1 MPQPDAA
8 FGSNIPFGANVAMQ
22 LQQFAQTLLRR
33 TRLGGTQDMRVEMKN
48 LLLAT
53 VSIVVLDAVAP
64 AFGADLAAQPVQPL
78 YTIAPQPVAAAI
90 YDWSGYYLGM
100 NGGLG
105 SSSNCWDFNG
115 GTPEGCH
122 DATGMTVG
130 GQIGYRWQM
139 GQIMLGVEGQ
149 GNWADLTGSNVS
161 VAFSDVNQTKIDA
174 FGLVTGQIGYTLDN
188 VLLYAKGG
196 AAVTSN
202 TYHISAPLTG
212 AQLGNSEHVL
222 WGGALGAGIE
232 YGFAPNWSVGLE
244 YDHLFMLPGTVNFA
258 ASAGGTDRI
267 RQGVRC
273 YNGTAQL

>member
-1 MPQPDAA
+1 
-8 FGSNIPFGANVAMQ
+8 
-22 LQQFAQTLLRR
+22 
-33 TRLGGTQDMRVEMKN
+33 MKD

-53 VSIVVLDAVAP
+53 VSIVALGAVAP
-64 AFGADLAAQPVQPL
+64 AFGADLAAQPVRPL
-78 YTIAPQPVAAAI
+78 YTKAPEPVAAAI

-122 DATGMTVG
+122 DTTGATVG

-139 GQIMLGVEGQ
+139 GQIVLGVEGQ

-161 VAFSDVNQTKIDA
+161 VAFSDVNQTKIDG

-188 VLLYAKGG
+188 VLIYAKGG

-202 TYHISAPLTG
+202 TYQISSALTG
-212 AQLGNSEHVL
+212 AQLASADSTR

-232 YGFAPNWSVGLE
+232 FGFAPNWSVSIE
-244 YDHLFMLPGTVNFA
+244 YDHLFMRDGDVNFTTA
-258 ASAGGTDRI
+258 AGSLGSDRI
-267 RQGVRC
+267 RQDFDLVTVRLN
-273 YNGTAQL
+273 YKFGWPVVLKY

>member
-1 MPQPDAA
+1 
-8 FGSNIPFGANVAMQ
+8 
-22 LQQFAQTLLRR
+22 
-33 TRLGGTQDMRVEMKN
+33 MRVEMKN

-53 VSIVVLDAVAP
+53 VSLVALDAMAP

-78 YTIAPQPVAAAI
+78 YNIAPQPVAAAT

-115 GTPEGCH
+115 GTAEGCH
-122 DATGMTVG
+122 DAAGVTVG
-130 GQIGYRWQM
+130 GQIGYRWQA
-139 GQIMLGVEGQ
+139 GPIVLGVEGQ
-149 GNWADLTGSNVS
+149 GNWADLAGSNHS
-161 VAFSDVNQTKIDA
+161 IAFVGINPTKIDA
-174 FGLVTGQIGYTLDN
+174 FGLMTGQIGYAFDN

-202 TYHISAPLTG
+202 TYQISSTLTG

-232 YGFAPNWSVGLE
+232 YGFAPNWSVAFE
-244 YDHLFMLPGTVNFA
+244 YDHLFMQPATVNFA
-258 ASAGGTDRI
+258 APAGGTDRI
-267 RQGVRC
+267 RQDFDLL
-273 YNGTAQL
+273 TARLNYKFGGPILLKY

>member
-1 MPQPDAA
+1 
-8 FGSNIPFGANVAMQ
+8 
-22 LQQFAQTLLRR
+22 
-33 TRLGGTQDMRVEMKN
+33 MKN
-48 LLLAT
+48 FLLAT
-53 VSIVVLDAVAP
+53 VSIVAFGAVSSAL
-64 AFGADLAAQPVQPL
+64 GADLAVQPVQPL
-78 YTIAPQPVAAAI
+78 YTGAPRPVAAAI

-122 DATGMTVG
+122 DATGGTVG

-139 GQIMLGVEGQ
+139 GQIVLGVEGQ

-174 FGLVTGQIGYTLDN
+174 FGLVTGQIGYSFDN
-188 VLLYAKGG
+188 VLIYAKGG

-202 TYHISAPLTG
+202 TYQISSSLTG
-212 AQLGNSEHVL
+212 AQLVNSEHVL
-222 WGGALGAGIE
+222 WGSALGAGIE

-244 YDHLFMLPGTVNFA
+244 YDHLFMQPGTVNVA
-258 ASAGGTDRI
+258 APAGGADRI
-267 RQGVRC
+267 RQDLDLM
-273 YNGTAQL
+273 TARLNYKFGAPILLKY